1 MKKNFKRT
9 LAKVMAVALT
19 VSMVGVA
26 STDADAAKKIKL
38 SSKSISVAKGATKKV
53 TIKNVKAKKLKK
65 LTVKSANKKIA
76 TVKKAGK
83 TAIKVTGKKAG
94 KSTKVTVKVKVGKKT
109 TKLTLKVKVTKAK
122 KTVAPTPATNASATP
137 AASAS
142 AAPAA
147 SASSTPAAS
156 ASAAPASNA
165 PATDAPA
172 TDAPVTDAPATTT
185 PTAEPTE
192 APDMNI
198 ALTKE
203 NAPEWATN
211 GGYNN
216 AVFNADGTVSY
227 TTDYAQPDK
236 DGNIGSVYCNGI
248 AFYVD
253 GGNKK
258 NISGHK
264 YIALTIN
271 TTAEVVLLTW
281 SGAADAASYWDKKD
295 NWGASAASVD
305 NGDGTKTVYY
315 EVSKVMAKAEKASAI
330 GFGLKATDYVG
341 EYTGEEPYATKTA
354 ELSSIVLT
362 SKIKEKD
369 PVVSTPDI
377 ETKDLDIAALTTD
390 FASDVDITAEDAA
403 TIIQF
408 SKNNQ
413 RVFFDI
419 PDNINLAQL
428 KEIVISANVP
438 GQLSISVFNNKFEK
452 SGQWWND
459 DVYTNYPFWKGSSS
473 DRAEDGAFGT
483 AGDETQVYEV
493 TPKTEKEWKKAG
505 NGGYF
510 SIGVN
515 GVPED
520 GSDFADA
527 TYKIYSVKFVIDNT
541 VDAVEDIVEPEPEPS
556 TAPTAAPTTAPTA
569 APTQAPDPDTGD
581 VEEGTLKLTATS
593 DMKASGN
600 DGDDAKRLGFDQFT
614 GYPEDFDL
622 SNYKTLTVNFKL
634 YNGET
639 AITTAPSSEFCGK
652 IMAVQNEGGCQYGD
666 GVKYTDGK
674 NACRFFT
681 DLDNT
686 DLFTV
691 NADGSLSVTFSLENI
706 ASSNTCNGVAFQV
719 IAGYPLELLSL
730 TFK

>member
-19 VSMVGVA
+19 VSMVGVG

-53 TIKNVKAKKLKK
+53 TIKNVKAKKVKK

-142 AAPAA
+142 ATPAA
-147 SASSTPAAS
+147 SASATPAAS

-377 ETKDLDIAALTTD
+377 ETKALDIAKLTTD
-390 FASDVDITAEDAA
+390 FASDVEITAEDAA
-403 TIIQF
+403 TVIQF

-428 KEIVISANVP
+428 KKIIISGNVP
-438 GQLSISVFNNKFEK
+438 AQLSISVFNNKFEK
-452 SGQWWND
+452 TGEWWNN
-459 DVYTNYPFWKGSSS
+459 DVYTNYPFYNGSSS
-473 DRAEDGAFGT
+473 DRDENGTFGT

-493 TPKTEKEWKKAG
+493 SPKSGKEWEKAG

-510 SIGVN
+510 SIGAN
-515 GVPED
+515 KIPASG
-520 GSDFADA
+520 DFEGT

-541 VDAVEDIVEPEPEPS
+541 VDPVEDIVEPAPVDPEPTVES
-556 TAPTAAPTTAPTA
+556 EDITFTANTA
-569 APTQAPDPDTGD
+569 
-581 VEEGTLKLTATS
+581 VKTS
-593 DMKASGN
+593 AGIYKFAEMA
-600 DGDDAKRLGFDQFT
+600 
-614 GYPEDFDL
+614 GYTEDFDIT
-622 SNYKTLTVNFKL
+622 SYKKMTVTLANVEGFDNSKD
-634 YNGET
+634 
-639 AITTAPSSEFCGK
+639 GK
-652 IMAVQNEGGCQYGD
+652 ICLNVEADANYGYNN
-666 GVKYTDGK
+666 GLITKYYNNFSVSEDGK
-674 NACRFFT
+674 LVIEFDLAKAENLASADCITSQVSESFT
-681 DLDNT
+681 AATLDT
-686 DLFTV
+686 IV
-691 NADGSLSVTFSLENI
+691 FSN
-706 ASSNTCNGVAFQV
+706 
-719 IAGYPLELLSL
+719 
-730 TFK
+730 K